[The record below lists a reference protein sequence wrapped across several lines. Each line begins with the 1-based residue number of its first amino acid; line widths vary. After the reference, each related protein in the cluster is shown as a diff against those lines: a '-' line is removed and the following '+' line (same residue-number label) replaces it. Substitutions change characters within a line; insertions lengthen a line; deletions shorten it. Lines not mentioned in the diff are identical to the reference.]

1 MPDLAK
7 SLFSKVS
14 TGVFTVLTVR
24 GLEVGQFIRVAGEG
38 RND

>member
-7 SLFSKVS
+7 SLFFKVS
-14 TGVFTVLTVR
+14 TGVLTVR
-24 GLEVGQFIRVAGEG
+24 GSVVGQSIGVAGEG